1 MAEQQRLRPLKPRRV
16 GRGKNS
22 YLRFEALLTPL
33 QQTRVQGFVVQP
45 TVQSQLFG
53 VGTVGSS
60 SRKDRDSR
68 IALLGRPGS
77 FLEPEIP
84 PWLDRK
90 LRKAVLQ
97 THSILGDGVCPLGID
112 SSGRCTPRYEPVQY
126 AEYGRGGHYAAWHT
140 DADVD
145 ESELVDLR
153 CVTVVLMVSNAG
165 AYEVCAAHSSSHD
178 IPSTEAAPATSGR
191 AASSR
196 CGSARVESRLECG
209 CGRATR
215 SPFRPSTSLTAWQSA
230 GAG

>member
-33 QQTRVQGFVVQP
+33 QQKRVQGFVVQP

-77 FLEPEIP
+77 YLEPEIP

-90 LRKAVLQ
+90 LRKAVLE

-165 AYEVCAAHSSSHD
+165 AYEVCAALPPPTISH
-178 IPSTEAAPATSGR
+178 PPRQPPPPLAGRRARGAARRG
-191 AASSR
+191 
-196 CGSARVESRLECG
+196 
-209 CGRATR
+209 
-215 SPFRPSTSLTAWQSA
+215 
-230 GAG
+230 

>member
-1 MAEQQRLRPLKPRRV
+1 MAEQQRLRPLKSRRV

-45 TVQSQLFG
+45 AVQSQLFG

-165 AYEVCAAHSSSHD
+165 AYEGGELEVRLGA
-178 IPSTEAAPATSGR
+178 GR
-191 AASSR
+191 VA
-196 CGSARVESRLECG
+196 ARVRL
-209 CGRATR
+209 RAGDAVAFPSKHLAHRVAKCR
-215 SPFRPSTSLTAWQSA
+215 SGLRQTLVFWARRPGAEPRPSC
-230 GAG
+230 G